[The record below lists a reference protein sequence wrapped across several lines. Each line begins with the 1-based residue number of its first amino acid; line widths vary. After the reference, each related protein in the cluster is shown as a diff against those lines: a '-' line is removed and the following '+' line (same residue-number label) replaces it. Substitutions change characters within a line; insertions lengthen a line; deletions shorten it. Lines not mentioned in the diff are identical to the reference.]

1 MLYTESYVKQ
11 LQGVHAYEHRP
22 SGFGANT
29 KKLGKFHYYFEKWEP
44 NSLIDYGCGKGW
56 ILKSLQETYP
66 TCQMVGYDPAVL
78 EYQKIPNNKQFDC
91 VFCIDVL
98 EHIEP
103 SCLVEV
109 LKHINQLSTKYIW
122 LRIDTLP
129 ARKRLPDGR
138 NAHLII
144 EQPVFWKDII
154 KKHIPG
160 NIVYEMYGKKAK
172 LDIAIEK

>member
-1 MLYTESYVKQ
+1 MLFTDSYVKQ
-11 LQGVHAYEHRP
+11 LQGVHNYEHRP

-29 KKLGKFHYYFEKWEP
+29 KKLGQFNSYFEQWQPK
-44 NSLIDYGCGKGW
+44 SLLDYGCGKGW
-56 ILKSLQETYP
+56 ILKSLAELYP
-66 TCQMVGYDPAVL
+66 TCNIVGYDPAVL
-78 EYQKIPNNKQFDC
+78 EYATVPTEKFDC

-103 SCLVEV
+103 SCIKDV
-109 LKHINQLSTKYIW
+109 LEHISQLSKKYIW

-144 EQPVFWKDII
+144 EQPPYWIEKI
-154 KKHIPG
+154 KKHIDG
-160 NIVYEMYGKKAK
+160 EVVYKMFGKKAK
-172 LDIAIEK
+172 LDVAIEK